1 MRAGVGYS
9 QSPDAGSAGRLAA
22 ASAAGPVGRDRVG
35 TLFLFAVGPHASHAE
50 VVARGASKT
59 CPAATIVVIGGPGA
73 FMPDGEVEGVPAVVA
88 LALKTGSHVSVGGS
102 DDASVVGESLLH
114 RPARPLLLFGKRSL
128 PPARLGE
135 FARASRAFS
144 LVGGAVDPGGSLA
157 TIEDGEL
164 RGGNLLGARI
174 DGGLRMATD
183 HSVGVHDIGLERE
196 VTRADSGYV
205 RELDGRSPLAVLGRV
220 IGDREDRPL
229 VLVRW
234 RVGDEESGTSIVR
247 GIGGIDPASGAIY
260 VGPDVREGD
269 FITYCTP
276 DATAGR
282 EDLRAMLKRLD
293 AGLFGGIPVA
303 AIAIESV
310 GRGTRLHGRPHVD
323 ARALRRHFG
332 DMPFAGV
339 RTTHEVVRQ
348 GEDLRVAGHSLVLG
362 LLFAPS

>member
-9 QSPDAGSAGRLAA
+9 QSSDARSAGRLAA
-22 ASAAGPVGRDRVG
+22 ASAAGPLGRDRVG
-35 TLFLFAVGPHASHAE
+35 TLFLFAVGAHAPHAE
-50 VVARGASKT
+50 VVARGASAT
-59 CPAATIVVIGGPGA
+59 CPDATIVVIGGPGA

-88 LALKTGSHVSVGGS
+88 LALKTSSQVSVGTS

-114 RPARPLLLFGKRSL
+114 RPTRPLLLFGKRTL
-128 PPARLGE
+128 PPQRLGE

-157 TIEDGEL
+157 AIDTGEL

-183 HSVGVHDIGLERE
+183 HSVGVHELGLERE

-234 RVGDEESGTSIVR
+234 RVGDDEPGIVR

-269 FITYCTP
+269 HITYCTP

-282 EDLRAMLKRLD
+282 EDLRAMLRRLD
-293 AGLFGGIPVA
+293 GGLFGGIPVA

>member
-9 QSPDAGSAGRLAA
+9 QSQDALSAGRLAA

-50 VVARGASKT
+50 VVARGASAT
-59 CPAATIVVIGGPGA
+59 CPDATIVVIGGPGA
-73 FMPDGEVEGVPAVVA
+73 FMPEGEVEGVPAVVA
-88 LALKTGSHVSVGGS
+88 LALKTRSQVSVGGAEE
-102 DDASVVGESLLH
+102 ASAVGESLLH
-114 RPARPLLLFGKRSL
+114 RPARPLLLFGKRTL
-128 PPARLGE
+128 PPQRLGE

-157 TIEDGEL
+157 AIDTGEL

-234 RVGDEESGTSIVR
+234 RTDEGASIVR

-269 FITYCTP
+269 YITYCTP

-339 RTTHEVVRQ
+339 RTTHEVVQQ